1 MKVLR
6 IVGFLTALALAGAL
20 PAAGQSL
27 AEAARKEKER
37 QQAAQKQGK
46 TVKTYTSEDLAKKK
60 AEAGTTAGTAS
71 TTAPAPTTTS
81 TAATAPA
88 SPTDKGPSAGETP
101 EQVEKKWVEKYKAI
115 KMEIRQKQERIQA
128 LRNELNQL
136 TTGLMGAWSP
146 DQSQAIRNTIA
157 ARQEEIKKLEAEIR
171 AKEAEL
177 DKVVR
182 DARREGVPPGAFR
195 KADREL
201 EAAGAPQKP

>member
-6 IVGFLTALALAGAL
+6 IVGFLTVLALAGAL
-20 PAAGQSL
+20 PTAVGQSL

-60 AEAGTTAGTAS
+60 AEAGATAGTAS
-71 TTAPAPTTTS
+71 TTGPTTTS
-81 TAATAPA
+81 TAATAPTG
-88 SPTDKGPSAGETP
+88 PTDKGPAAGETSEP
-101 EQVEKKWVEKYKAI
+101 VEKKWVERYKAI
-115 KMEIRQKQERIQA
+115 KTEIKQKRERIQA
-128 LRNELNQL
+128 LQNELNQL

-177 DKVVR
+177 DQVVR
-182 DARREGVPPGAFR
+182 GARREGVPPGAFR

-201 EAAGAPQKP
+201 EAGSAPSKP

>member
-1 MKVLR
+1 MIILR
-6 IVGFLTALALAGAL
+6 IVGCLMALTLFSAPL
-20 PAAGQSL
+20 AAGQSL

-60 AEAGTTAGTAS
+60 AEAGTMAGTTPTTAPTAS
-71 TTAPAPTTTS
+71 TASPAPA
-81 TAATAPA
+81 APA
-88 SPTDKGPSAGETP
+88 GPTDGETP
-101 EQVEKKWVEKYKAI
+101 EQIEKKWVEKYKAI
-115 KMEIRQKQERIQA
+115 KMEIKQKRERIQA
-128 LRNELNQL
+128 LRNELNTL

-146 DQSQAIRNTIA
+146 EQSQAIRNTIA
-157 ARQEEIKKLEAEIR
+157 ARQEEIQKLEAEIR
-171 AKEAEL
+171 AREAEL

>member
-6 IVGFLTALALAGAL
+6 IVGLLMALALTGTL

-37 QQAAQKQGK
+37 QQAAQKRGK
-46 TVKTYTSEDLAKKK
+46 TVKTYTSQDLAKKK
-60 AEAGTTAGTAS
+60 AEAGSTAGTAP
-71 TTAPAPTTTS
+71 TGTGTPAPPTTPS
-81 TAATAPA
+81 ATAPA
-88 SPTDKGPSAGETP
+88 GRTPEAGETP
-101 EQVEKKWVEKYKAI
+101 EPVEKKWVEKYKAI

-146 DQSQAIRNTIA
+146 GQSQAIRDTIA

-201 EAAGAPQKP
+201 EAASAPPKP

>member
-6 IVGFLTALALAGAL
+6 IVALWAALALTGAL
-20 PAAGQSL
+20 PVAGQSL

-60 AEAGTTAGTAS
+60 AESGSTAGTA
-71 TTAPAPTTTS
+71 
-81 TAATAPA
+81 
-88 SPTDKGPSAGETP
+88 TDKGPAAGETP
-101 EQVEKKWVEKYKAI
+101 EQVEKKWVDRYKAI
-115 KMEIRQKQERIQA
+115 KMEIRQKRERIQA
-128 LRNELNQL
+128 LQNELNQL

-146 DQSQAIRNTIA
+146 GQSQAIRDTIA

-177 DKVVR
+177 DRVVR
-182 DARREGVPPGAFR
+182 EARREGVPPGAFR

-201 EAAGAPQKP
+201 ETPGASQKGE

>member
-6 IVGFLTALALAGAL
+6 IVALWAALALTGAL
-20 PAAGQSL
+20 PVAGQSL

-60 AEAGTTAGTAS
+60 AEAGSTAGTAP
-71 TTAPAPTTTS
+71 TPAPAGAS
-81 TAATAPA
+81 APA
-88 SPTDKGPSAGETP
+88 TTPAGPTDKGPAAGETP
-101 EQVEKKWVEKYKAI
+101 EQVEKKWVDRYKAI
-115 KMEIRQKQERIQA
+115 KMEIRQKRERIQA
-128 LRNELNQL
+128 LQNELNQL

-146 DQSQAIRNTIA
+146 GQSQAIRDTIA

-177 DKVVR
+177 DRVVR
-182 DARREGVPPGAFR
+182 EARREGVPPGAFR

-201 EAAGAPQKP
+201 ETPGASQKGE

>member
-1 MKVLR
+1 MRTLR

-37 QQAAQKQGK
+37 QQAAQKQGR

-60 AEAGTTAGTAS
+60 AEAGATAGAAP
-71 TTAPAPTTTS
+71 TTAPSAPT
-81 TAATAPA
+81 AAPTPAAPA
-88 SPTDKGPSAGETP
+88 APAAGETP
-101 EQVEKKWVEKYKAI
+101 EQIEKKWVEKYKAI
-115 KMEIRQKQERIQA
+115 KMEIQQKRERIQA
-128 LRNELNQL
+128 LQNELNQL

-146 DQSQAIRNTIA
+146 GQSQAIRDTIA

-201 EAAGAPQKP
+201 EAARAPQKP